1 MDSDSLQIME
11 VWLIFRKQYFFYH
24 YKMIQLLLLFNLLF
38 ILIIR
43 WKLFS
48 VRNWNKAATPQNA
61 STHSGMEKNL

>member
-43 WKLFS
+43 WKLSS
-48 VRNWNKAATPQNA
+48 VRN
-61 STHSGMEKNL
+61 